1 MNNEENKIKQNRLQ
15 FDWGQTPEEEKAPEI
30 VLETESVEPEK
41 AEEPK
46 KGDSVQLSNGT
57 IPSENANHLYPLKTN
72 LNTAV
77 PEKKSATTT
86 LKKEEPVEA
95 KSQKLFHRDEES
107 SLYIGKPLKEARK
120 AKDYTI
126 ERVAEITRIRKD
138 IIEFIEKD
146 DYEKA
151 PAPVYT
157 RGYIRKLA
165 ELYDCDS
172 KTFVENYNDMIEGKR
187 RKKTVTNIPKQVKAI
202 IDDFD
207 SEPTPAPALTPA
219 GVNPNMMGHTRSK
232 GFIKKILIGSA
243 AAIVAMIIFDT
254 FSGKDVKDDKPKEN
268 QVAKSS
274 VKPIIEVDDLLK
286 YSEKVELETLTLEI
300 PKTDIK

>member
-15 FDWGQTPEEEKAPEI
+15 FDWGQEPEEEKTPEI
-30 VLETESVEPEK
+30 VLETESVESEK
-41 AEEPK
+41 KEEPK
-46 KGDSVQLSNGT
+46 KSDSVQLSNGT

-86 LKKEEPVEA
+86 LQKEQAPEPTP
-95 KSQKLFHRDEES
+95 QKLFHRDEEAS
-107 SLYIGKPLKEARK
+107 QLIGKPLKEARK
-120 AKDYTI
+120 VKGFTT

-138 IIEFIEKD
+138 IIEYIEKD
-146 DYEKA
+146 DFEKA

-157 RGYIRKLA
+157 RGYIKKLA

-172 KTFVENYNDMIEGKR
+172 QKFVENYNEMIEGKR

-207 SEPTPAPALTPA
+207 NEPTPAPSLTPA

-254 FSGKDVKDDKPKEN
+254 LGGKKPEDEKPKEN
-268 QVAKSS
+268 TVVNSS
-274 VKPIIEVDDLLK
+274 VKPAIEIDDLLK
-286 YSEKVELETLTLEI
+286 YSEKVELETLTLEV

>member
-41 AEEPK
+41 TEEPK

-86 LKKEEPVEA
+86 LKKETPVEV

-254 FSGKDVKDDKPKEN
+254 FSGKEVKDDKPKEN
-268 QVAKSS
+268 QVVKSS